1 MSIFTQVDHTIC
13 MYLINPD
20 GLLVDVY
27 ERRAKVEGIVKGSLE
42 HMSDYNKLKGAFTV
56 TS

>member
-1 MSIFTQVDHTIC
+1 

-42 HMSDYNKLKGAFTV
+42 HMSDYNKLKGVFTV

>member
-1 MSIFTQVDHTIC
+1 